1 MLIHLDIDPA
11 TISTAQQR
19 RWTRTGRTYMP
30 RQVKDTHARYM
41 ELLEPYTPQE
51 PVTGPLMVICTVWYK
66 SPTRKQNGAYRDKRP
81 DLDNI
86 WKGLSDCITK
96 SHIWQDD
103 SQVAEL
109 HIRKQYCYEGDAPHI
124 TVSIRKLE
132 A

>member
-1 MLIHLDIDPA
+1 MIHLDIDPA

-30 RQVKDTHARYM
+30 APVKNTHARYM
-41 ELLEPYTPQE
+41 ELLQPYTPHE
-51 PVTGPLMVICTVWYK
+51 PVTGPLRVICTVWYK
-66 SPTRKQNGAYRDKRP
+66 APTKKQAGAHKQTRP

-86 WKGLSDCITK
+86 WKGLSDCITRAG
-96 SHIWQDD
+96 IWNDD
-103 SQVAEL
+103 SQVTEL
-109 HIRKQYCYEGDAPHI
+109 HLRKCYCYDGDAPHI